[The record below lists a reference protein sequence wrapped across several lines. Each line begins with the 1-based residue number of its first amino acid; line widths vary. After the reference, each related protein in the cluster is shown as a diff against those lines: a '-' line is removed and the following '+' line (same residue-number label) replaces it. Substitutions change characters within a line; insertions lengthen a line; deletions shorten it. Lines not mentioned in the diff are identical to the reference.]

1 MATGIEKK
9 NIGFQ
14 KGNKM
19 AVGGRRLKGA
29 QNIAKQIREE
39 TGNGEEIVDFVMRV
53 FRGKHPAFQH
63 SPNDLKWA
71 AEWLADRAF
80 GKARQIIE
88 LNTDSEAQE
97 ILPDMSA
104 LTDEELKVLE
114 EAGAIM
120 NKAKGIIDV

>member
-1 MATGIEKK
+1 MSDKIVRKGA
-9 NIGFQ
+9 FQ
-14 KGNKM
+14 KGNKA

-39 TGNGEEIVDFVMRV
+39 TNNGEEIVDFVMRV

-63 SPNDLKWA
+63 SPADLKWA
-71 AEWLADRAF
+71 AEWLADRAYDT
-80 GKARQIIE
+80 ARQIIE
-88 LNTDSEAQE
+88 LNTEQE
-97 ILPDMSA
+97 QQNILPDMSG

-114 EAGAIM
+114 EAGNIM